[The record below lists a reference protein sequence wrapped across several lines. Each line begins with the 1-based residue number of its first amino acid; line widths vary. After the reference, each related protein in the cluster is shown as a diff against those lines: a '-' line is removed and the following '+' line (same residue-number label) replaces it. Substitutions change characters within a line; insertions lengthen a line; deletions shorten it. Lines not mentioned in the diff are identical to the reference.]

1 MPNNEIAVYFMV
13 AALCGVLVETAAGL
27 LRLWKYKSVF
37 GPVLNIVVMFGLVQG
52 TCVAGLVGYGQVPAS
67 IAPVLFMT
75 GAVIGI
81 FYEGLNEYAVHAW
94 SWPDMPLFGL
104 TASRDKAAA
113 IGVAWGAVPAL
124 VNVVAHSLAF

>member
-1 MPNNEIAVYFMV
+1 MPNNEIAVYFAV
-13 AALCGVLVETAAGL
+13 AALCGVLVEAAAGI

-37 GPVLNIVVMFGLVQG
+37 ALVSNIVVMFGLVQG
-52 TCVAGLVGYGQVPAS
+52 VCVAGLVGYGQAPVG
-67 IAPVLFMT
+67 ITPVLFMV

-81 FYEGLNEYAVHAW
+81 FYEGLNEYAVPVW
-94 SWPDMPLFGL
+94 SWPNTPLFGL

-124 VNVVAHSLAF
+124 VNVVAHSLAV